1 MEGIKDALLRM
12 IKTALFLKK
21 MAGAYSTI
29 GLDDNPHLQ
38 AYGDMCD
45 AIYYLVREHTEE
57 FTESVTY
64 LVLNAPFLSDERRAE
79 MLMSEFKKNR
89 IADIE
94 QPKPNTVSRKEIEK
108 LFKKNGGY
116 MNETPEGDWE

>member
-1 MEGIKDALLRM
+1 MEEIRDALLRM
-12 IKTALFLKK
+12 VRTALFLKK
-21 MAGAYSTI
+21 MAGAYTTI

-57 FTESVTY
+57 FTESVTH

-79 MLMSEFKKNR
+79 ILMSAFRKNSR
-89 IADIE
+89 DIE
-94 QPKPNTVSRKEIEK
+94 PKQPKPNTASREEIEK
-108 LFKKNGGY
+108 LYKKNGGY
-116 MNETPEGDWE
+116 MSPEGDWT